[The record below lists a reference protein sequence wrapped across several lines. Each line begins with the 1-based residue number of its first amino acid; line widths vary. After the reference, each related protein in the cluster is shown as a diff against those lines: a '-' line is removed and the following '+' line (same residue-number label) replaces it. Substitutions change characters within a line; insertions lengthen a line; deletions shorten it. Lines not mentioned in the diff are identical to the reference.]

1 MVSVMDT
8 EVLAISLMG
17 MDVKRNSTLNT
28 QLFTL
33 LDSVLCTDVSP
44 LIPAHLSS

>member
-17 MDVKRNSTLNT
+17 MDVERNATLNT

-33 LDSVLCTDVSP
+33 SHSALCTDVSP
-44 LIPAHLSS
+44 LISAHLSS